1 MPIGFPVDNTSVY
14 LFDNDMRPAGLEKVS
29 PFDNW
34 MLPNS
39 FTVTDIT
46 RAGFVSLI
54 IRSYHDFICIL
65 ITRWVLSTLL
75 ERTLPKGRS

>member
-14 LFDNDMRPAGLEKVS
+14 LFDDDMRPVGLEKV
-29 PFDNW
+29 PFDEW
-34 MLPNS
+34 MLPTS
-39 FTVTDIT
+39 FT
-46 RAGFVSLI
+46 RAGFVSFTSSG
-54 IRSYHDFICIL
+54 RMNHDFVRIL